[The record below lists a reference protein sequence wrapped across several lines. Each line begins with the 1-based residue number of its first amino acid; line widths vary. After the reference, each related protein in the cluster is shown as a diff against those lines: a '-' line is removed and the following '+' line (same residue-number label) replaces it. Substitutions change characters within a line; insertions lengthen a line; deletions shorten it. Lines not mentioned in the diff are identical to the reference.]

1 MSRPCG
7 GGAGTLGAFPGLT
20 AYAPAERN
28 LPALLPL
35 LAVLLITALIFGLSL
50 LWLEARHRLR
60 PASPLQLSSSD
71 WKVLRQSDQQLL
83 IKGTLSI
90 TNPHGRMEVFVP
102 EISLRPTLLG
112 RGDLSGLEIRS
123 EIRPQHPDE
132 EARDDGYWFA
142 YIVKGHKTTQAQ
154 ARVSINAPEGTD
166 LRQLLDTLWLEIL
179 WVNYGPFGRLQRR
192 DGVLIPLRRP
202 AAASPASAQ
211 WRQGD
216 QCSVLPIRTHL
227 LGTLDDPAEVLRH
240 YAGAVLQPGDVLT
253 IGETPLAVMQGRYHH
268 PAMVEPSSLARLL
281 CRVFHPTS
289 SLATAC
295 GLQTLIDDVGPA
307 RVLCAWLVGTALK
320 AVGLKGWFYRLA
332 GEQARLI
339 DDITGTTPPYD
350 QTIVLGPAEPDAV
363 CRKLAAELGVAV
375 AVVDV
380 NDLGRVKVLASSP
393 GCDEGLLQRALRP
406 NPAGN
411 ANERTPLVLVRP

>member
-1 MSRPCG
+1 
-7 GGAGTLGAFPGLT
+7 
-20 AYAPAERN
+20 
-28 LPALLPL
+28 
-35 LAVLLITALIFGLSL
+35 VLLIAALIFGLAL

-60 PASPLQLSSSD
+60 PASPLRLSSGG
-71 WKVLRQSDQQLL
+71 WKVQRSADNVLRV
-83 IKGTLSI
+83 KGSIAI
-90 TNPHGRMEVFVP
+90 TNPHPRMEVFVP
-102 EISLRPTLLG
+102 EIELKPTLLG
-112 RGDLSGLEIRS
+112 RSALDAISIQSRIS
-123 EIRPQHPDE
+123 PQHPDE
-132 EARDDGYWFA
+132 EARADGYWFA
-142 YIVKGHKTTQAQ
+142 YIVKGRKTTQADI
-154 ARVSINAPEGTD
+154 SLEITGPEGSD

-179 WVNYGPFGRLQRR
+179 WTNYGPFGRLQQR

-202 AAASPASAQ
+202 AAAQTGTAH
-211 WRQGD
+211 WRSGD
-216 QCSVLPIRTHL
+216 RCSVLPIRTHL

-253 IGETPLAVMQGRYHH
+253 IGETPLAVMQGRYNH
-268 PAMVEPSSLARLL
+268 PANLQPSSLARLL

-295 GLQTLIDDVGPA
+295 GLQTLIDNVGPA
-307 RVLCAWLVGTALK
+307 RVLCAWLLGTALK
-320 AVGLKGWFYRLA
+320 LVGSKGWFYRLA

-339 DDITGTTPPYD
+339 DDVTGTTPPYD
-350 QTIVLGPAEPDAV
+350 QTIVLGPADSAAV
-363 CRKLAAELGVAV
+363 CQQLAAELGVAV

-393 GCDEGLLQRALRP
+393 GCDEELLMRALKP

>member
-1 MSRPCG
+1 
-7 GGAGTLGAFPGLT
+7 
-20 AYAPAERN
+20 
-28 LPALLPL
+28 LPPL
-35 LAVLLITALIFGLSL
+35 LAVLLITALAFGLAL

-60 PASPLQLSSSD
+60 PASPLQLSTSD
-71 WKVLRQSDQQLL
+71 WRVQRQTDRQVLV
-83 IKGTLSI
+83 KGTLTI
-90 TNPHGRMEVFVP
+90 TNPHPRMEVFVP

-112 RGDLSGLEIRS
+112 RADLADLQIRAD
-123 EIRPQHPDE
+123 IQPQHPDE
-132 EARDDGYWFA
+132 DARPDGYWFA
-142 YIVKGHKTTQAQ
+142 YIVKGNKRTQAQ
-154 ARVSINAPEGTD
+154 ARITITAREGAD
-166 LRQLLDTLWLEIL
+166 LRTLLDTLWLEIL
-179 WVNYGPFGRLQRR
+179 WVNYGPFGRLSRR

-202 AAASPASAQ
+202 GAVTPETAQ
-211 WRQGD
+211 WRTGD
-216 QCSVLPIRTHL
+216 RCSVLPIRTHL

-240 YAGAVLQPGDVLT
+240 YAGGLLQPGDVLT
-253 IGETPLAVMQGRYHH
+253 IGETPLAVMQGRYRH
-268 PAMVEPSSLARLL
+268 PSMVEPSPLARLL

-295 GLQTLIDDVGPA
+295 GLQSLIDDVGPA
-307 RVLCAWLVGTALK
+307 RVLGAWLVGTALK
-320 AVGLKGWFYRLA
+320 AVGSRGWFYRLA

-350 QTIVLGPAEPDAV
+350 QTIVMGPADSEAV
-363 CRKLAAELGVAV
+363 CRRLAAELGVAV

-393 GCDEGLLQRALRP
+393 GCDEALLERALRP

>member
-1 MSRPCG
+1 
-7 GGAGTLGAFPGLT
+7 LGRKT
-20 AYAPAERN
+20 YAPAELN
-28 LPALLPL
+28 APALHPL
-35 LAVLLITALIFGLSL
+35 IAVLLIAALVFALAL

-60 PASPLQLSSSD
+60 PASPLQLSSTG
-71 WKVLRQSDQQLL
+71 WKVKTKSEQLVVV
-83 IKGTLSI
+83 KGRIRIS
-90 TNPHGRMEVFVP
+90 NPHPRMEVFVP
-102 EISLRPTLLG
+102 EISLKPTLLG
-112 RGDLSGLEIRS
+112 RGDLGELEIQS

-132 EARDDGYWFA
+132 EARADGYWFA
-142 YIVKGHKTTQAQ
+142 YIVKGCKTTQAQ
-154 ARVSINAPEGTD
+154 ARVTINAPEGTD
-166 LRQLLDTLWLEIL
+166 LRTLLDTLWLEIL

-202 AAASPASAQ
+202 APASPGSAN
-211 WRQGD
+211 WREGD
-216 QCSVLPIRTHL
+216 HCSVLPIRTHL

-268 PAMVEPSSLARLL
+268 PATVEPSSLARLL

-295 GLQTLIDDVGPA
+295 GLQSLIDDVGPA

-320 AVGLKGWFYRLA
+320 TVGLKGWFYRLA

-350 QTIVLGPAEPDAV
+350 QTIVLGPADPEAV

-393 GCDEGLLQRALRP
+393 GCDEALLQRALRP

>member
-1 MSRPCG
+1 M
-7 GGAGTLGAFPGLT
+7 
-20 AYAPAERN
+20 
-28 LPALLPL
+28 
-35 LAVLLITALIFGLSL
+35 LLIAALIFGLAL

-60 PASPLQLSSSD
+60 PASPLRLSSGG
-71 WKVLRQSDQQLL
+71 WKVQRSGDNVLRV
-83 IKGTLSI
+83 KGSIAI
-90 TNPHGRMEVFVP
+90 TNPHPRMEVFVP
-102 EISLRPTLLG
+102 EIELKPTLLG
-112 RGDLSGLEIRS
+112 RSALDAISIQSR
-123 EIRPQHPDE
+123 ITPQHPDE
-132 EARDDGYWFA
+132 EARADGYWFA
-142 YIVKGHKTTQAQ
+142 YIVKGRKTTQAEI
-154 ARVSINAPEGTD
+154 SLEITGPEGSD

-179 WVNYGPFGRLQRR
+179 WTNYGPFGRLQHR

-202 AAASPASAQ
+202 AAAQPGTAH
-211 WRQGD
+211 WRSGD
-216 QCSVLPIRTHL
+216 RCSVLPIRTHL

-253 IGETPLAVMQGRYHH
+253 IGETPLAVMQGRYNH
-268 PAMVEPSSLARLL
+268 PANLQPSSLARLL

-295 GLQTLIDDVGPA
+295 GLQTLIDNVGPA
-307 RVLCAWLVGTALK
+307 RVLCAWLLGTALK
-320 AVGLKGWFYRLA
+320 LVGSKGWFYRLA

-339 DDITGTTPPYD
+339 DDVTGTTPPYD
-350 QTIVLGPAEPDAV
+350 QTIVLGPADSAAV
-363 CRKLAAELGVAV
+363 CQQLAAELGVAV

-393 GCDEGLLQRALRP
+393 GCDEELLMRALKP

>member
-1 MSRPCG
+1 MP
-7 GGAGTLGAFPGLT
+7 
-20 AYAPAERN
+20 
-28 LPALLPL
+28 PL
-35 LAVLLITALIFGLSL
+35 LAVLLIAALVFGVAL
-50 LWLEARHRLR
+50 LWLEGRHRLR
-60 PASPLQLSSSD
+60 PASPLQLTTSD
-71 WKVLRQSDQQLL
+71 WKVLRQSDQQVLV
-83 IKGTLSI
+83 KGTVRI
-90 TNPHGRMEVFVP
+90 HNPHRRMEVFVP
-102 EISLRPTLLG
+102 EIALHPTLLG
-112 RGDLSGLEIRS
+112 RADLSALQIRS

-132 EARDDGYWFA
+132 EARADNYWFA
-142 YIVKGHKTTQAQ
+142 YIVKGRKTTQAQ
-154 ARVSINAPEGTD
+154 ARITITAPEGTD
-166 LRQLLDTLWLEIL
+166 LNRLLDTLWLETL

-202 AAASPASAQ
+202 AAAKPDTAQ

-216 QCSVLPIRTHL
+216 HCSVLPIRTHL

-268 PAMVEPSSLARLL
+268 PAMVEPSPLARLL

-295 GLQTLIDDVGPA
+295 GMQTLIDDVGPA

-320 AVGLKGWFYRLA
+320 LVGLKGWFYRLA

-350 QTIVLGPAEPDAV
+350 QTIVLGPADSAAV
-363 CRKLAAELGVAV
+363 CRQLAAELGVAV

-393 GCDEGLLQRALRP
+393 GCDEALLQRALKP